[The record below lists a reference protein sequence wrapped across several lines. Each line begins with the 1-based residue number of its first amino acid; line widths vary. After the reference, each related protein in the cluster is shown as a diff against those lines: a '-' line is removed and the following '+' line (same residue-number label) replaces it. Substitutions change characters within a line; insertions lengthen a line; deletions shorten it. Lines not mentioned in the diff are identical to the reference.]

1 MGRKKIQK
9 KINKKRIIAKRK
21 AVKQLQHNNKLS
33 GPAMQSKKPTA
44 DQTTRM
50 NEMLKVALA
59 RQQPNIMTSDP
70 NALAANKKIEELD
83 SKRQKQIDALT
94 DRLATKE
101 REAAVV
107 QGERQHQER
116 VGDLKRQINAADQ
129 AIEQNKQAIRD
140 NKAHQDIED
149 LKRENEKKLREQEA
163 YKKIIDS
170 EEFKNPNSEF
180 VKQLTENEKYKM
192 YTKQLEQMQSLQLRN
207 AEDRA
212 QIEAI
217 NQLYDEKYMRRKRR
231 FTHEFLKVDGFGH
244 PIEELL
250 KPNQYYQEIDEGRPF
265 FIKVDGDRR
274 TATMPL
280 SFDKASGRYK
290 DANGRDVLTYEYQPN
305 NVKSDY
311 ELFQQDLMAQEE
323 QNREL
328 QRNLKTSKA
337 LVDDI
342 EGIKDRISDLT
353 IENNKLV
360 NELRLTDGYV
370 YKYNKDNGKP
380 TQNLIDL
387 YEAVT
392 DASHERARNEAQL
405 DYAKE
410 KVAAHKA
417 ELEAHKQKEYTKAMR
432 DAFNSETYQAQRKEI
447 ADAQNRANL
456 ARMAKEEAQKDIDL
470 QKSLAEQEG
479 QKQLLQ
485 LSIQQGGFNPEVI
498 AQAQTQIA
506 SQARAA
512 VGNPELLDA
521 IGRFNTQYKQ
531 LGSIPQQMVNRIL
544 ERTGIETNAI
554 HHPESY
560 NYELHPGYFRA
571 ATQIVNDVAAW
582 SQQDPYDSNTVNSDY
597 FVNNYEINLSNF

>member
-21 AVKQLQHNNKLS
+21 PTKQVQR
-33 GPAMQSKKPTA
+33 KPTA

-50 NEMLKVALA
+50 NEMLKVALV

-70 NALAANKKIEELD
+70 NTLATNKKIEELD

-101 REAAVV
+101 REAAAV
-107 QGERQHQER
+107 QGERMHQEQ
-116 VGDLKRQINAADQ
+116 VNDLQRKIKATDK
-129 AIEQNKQAIRD
+129 AIEAEEQKKKSNKRY
-140 NKAHQDIED
+140 
-149 LKRENEKKLREQEA
+149 NELTDLREQTAKRNSELLAIREITNSEDFQKPLLNFMDA
-163 YKKIIDS
+163 YKNAELKRMELENQKAVFELMQRNR
-170 EEFKNPNSEF
+170 EEEAKLYAVAQANSEF
-180 VKQLTENEKYKM
+180 TEVKRPRYDKRFVMRDNNGHRIAENLTEAQNGEIKNGRKVFVVVNGKHSAP
-192 YTKQLEQMQSLQLRN
+192 KQPITLDQT
-207 AEDRA
+207 
-212 QIEAI
+212 
-217 NQLYDEKYMRRKRR
+217 
-231 FTHEFLKVDGFGH
+231 THK
-244 PIEELL
+244 
-250 KPNQYYQEIDEGRPF
+250 
-265 FIKVDGDRR
+265 
-274 TATMPL
+274 
-280 SFDKASGRYK
+280 YK
-290 DANGRDVLTYEYQPN
+290 DADGREVFTFKYANNQKTDLELYQIQ
-305 NVKSDY
+305 
-311 ELFQQDLMAQEE
+311 LQEE
-323 QNREL
+323 EERNREL
-328 QRNLKTSKA
+328 KRSLKSSKA
-337 LVDDI
+337 IVDEI
-342 EGIKDRISDLT
+342 EGIKDRMLDLN

-485 LSIQQGGFNPEVI
+485 LSIKQGGFNPEVI

-531 LGSIPQQMVNRIL
+531 LDSIPQQMVDRIL

-560 NYELHPGYFRA
+560 NYELHPSYFKA

-582 SQQDPYDSNTVNSDY
+582 SQQDPYDPNTVNSDY